1 MRWSVK
7 KNQRWNYH
15 TRERAHEAINWNVL
29 PTHKHQQEDREV
41 NFIISYENWTV
52 HTPELKQYTR
62 EDEYAKV
69 KWKSEHNFFKKKIV
83 HSFSDVTEWSLWEIT
98 NVTVTTTKWKKNTQ
112 EETKRN
118 FSQHGC
124 CCYGGKSHK
133 TKWYGKTTL
142 SCVTDDFT
150 DENSLRTSSCI
161 RFAFW
166 LISILKLTSYD
177 ALVGIVRVIKK
188 QNFMSSLKPQANIVC
203 SGFNHYEITIGA
215 DYDLIRS
222 AVN

>member
-1 MRWSVK
+1 MK
-7 KNQRWNYH
+7 CQKNQRWNYH
-15 TRERAHEAINWNVL
+15 TKERAHEAINWNVL

-62 EDEYAKV
+62 EDEYTKV
-69 KWKSEHNFFKKKIV
+69 KWKSEHNFFFKKKLFI
-83 HSFSDVTEWSLWEIT
+83 HFQMSQNGAFGKLQMSQSRRLSE
-98 NVTVTTTKWKKNTQ
+98 KNTQ